1 MSKFNGLTSFFLLS
15 GGLKIFPCREG
26 GAAAKAPYTR
36 HGFKEATNNSAIV
49 EVWRSQ
55 FPNALWGLPCAMNGV
70 LVLDADRHG
79 NGDGV
84 SNLMRIFDRHQ
95 FDWHQVPVVATPRG
109 GYHFYFR
116 RPNGMGRTRGALCE
130 AVDIRDNAYVIAP
143 GCAMADGGRY
153 ELVEGGFSLWA
164 EVIFKGTLRPP
175 PAWLLPLL
183 LAPAEPPRKQVHAQ
197 LDDEFLRSRMRGI
210 IRVVL
215 DAQEGQ
221 RNSTL
226 YWAACRFADLVHDN
240 LVLHEFAQALLEEAG
255 ERVGL
260 SACEASATAASGL
273 RKAGEGDRDAR

>member
-1 MSKFNGLTSFFLLS
+1 
-15 GGLKIFPCREG
+15 
-26 GAAAKAPYTR
+26 
-36 HGFKEATNNSAIV
+36 
-49 EVWRSQ
+49 
-55 FPNALWGLPCAMNGV
+55 
-70 LVLDADRHG
+70 
-79 NGDGV
+79 
-84 SNLMRIFDRHQ
+84 
-95 FDWHQVPVVATPRG
+95 
-109 GYHFYFR
+109 
-116 RPNGMGRTRGALCE
+116 
-130 AVDIRDNAYVIAP
+130 
-143 GCAMADGGRY
+143 
-153 ELVEGGFSLWA
+153 VEGGFSLWA